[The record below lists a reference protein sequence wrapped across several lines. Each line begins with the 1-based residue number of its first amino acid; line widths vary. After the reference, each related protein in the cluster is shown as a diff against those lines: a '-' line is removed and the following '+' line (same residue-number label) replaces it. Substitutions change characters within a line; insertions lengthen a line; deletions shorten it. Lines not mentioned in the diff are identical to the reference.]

1 MSQMQIMESGMNG
14 CRKMNRFG
22 FIIIIINFIYSQIY
36 RVTNFFELPN
46 VRGRRG
52 GLMFSALE
60 LSLKGIS

>member
-22 FIIIIINFIYSQIY
+22 FVIIIINFIYSRIY